1 MSNTEIRTLSDNELD
16 LASGGVWAGPDGT
29 GGCIP
34 TKGIKIGDVPQPGQ
48 YQDPFARYHIGRILP
63 Y

>member
-1 MSNTEIRTLSDNELD
+1 MSNTEIRTLSNAELD
-16 LASGGVWAGPDGT
+16 LASGGIT

-34 TKGIKIGDVPQPGQ
+34 SKTISTGTVMEPGQ
-48 YQDPFARYHIGRILP
+48 YQDPFVRYVIGRWTPVP